1 MNERPSVRSQR
12 YSRIS
17 IRGVGHA
24 FGADRD
30 NRSEV
35 EDEVGDEGAAEEEA
49 EGADAASEEVE
60 VGNSTDPTSTDSS
73 QARVAKRRRL
83 ASLTTARPS
92 PQRRRL
98 RDLPSRR
105 VTAATATL
113 ATESQVQPAAATNP
127 STTMAPASGSSSVV
141 DATPSARCPVCM
153 GSEADTALI
162 PCGHCACIACV
173 NKLLAMSGTRGA
185 NCLCP
190 VCRTAI
196 RDILS
201 CTLLLNPLN

>member
-83 ASLTTARPS
+83 ASLTTARPCII
-92 PQRRRL
+92 L
-98 RDLPSRR
+98 LGH
-105 VTAATATL
+105 
-113 ATESQVQPAAATNP
+113 TN
-127 STTMAPASGSSSVV
+127 
-141 DATPSARCPVCM
+141 C
-153 GSEADTALI
+153 
-162 PCGHCACIACV
+162 
-173 NKLLAMSGTRGA
+173 N
-185 NCLCP
+185 
-190 VCRTAI
+190 
-196 RDILS
+196 
-201 CTLLLNPLN
+201 